1 MCGGVLAGG
10 VAAGALCVCG
20 PPARASQ
27 HPVGG
32 ARPGRHRR
40 HRHVASSGAD
50 TVEDICTHVSCS
62 VRVWRP
68 AAARARRVTPWRDT
82 CTPWCGPGR
91 TSRCGKVE
99 QRHVSPV
106 TCHQSPVTCAGLWD
120 GYDHYAGWG
129 VAQSGATLG
138 AGLLLLSATRTVRSA
153 FGAPVP
159 SLDIIYSL
167 QLPCS
172 RSG

>member
-1 MCGGVLAGG
+1 MTRPVCGGLLAGG

-27 HPVGG
+27 HTVGG

-99 QRHVSPV
+99 QRHVSRV
-106 TCHQSPVTCAGLWD
+106 TSHVSPCALCRAVGRLRSLRGL
-120 GYDHYAGWG
+120 GRGSVRGHAGG
-129 VAQSGATLG
+129 GAAAALRHPHS
-138 AGLLLLSATRTVRSA
+138 ALSLRSPGTQTR
-153 FGAPVP
+153 
-159 SLDIIYSL
+159 
-167 QLPCS
+167 
-172 RSG
+172 

>member
-1 MCGGVLAGG
+1 MSRPVCGGLLAGG

-20 PPARASQ
+20 APARASQ
-27 HPVGG
+27 HTVGG

-62 VRVWRP
+62 LHVWRP

-99 QRHVSPV
+99 QRHVSRV
-106 TCHQSPVTCAGLWD
+106 TSHVCRAVGRLRSLRGLGRGSVWRHAGGGAAAALRHAHSALSLRSPGT
-120 GYDHYAGWG
+120 
-129 VAQSGATLG
+129 QP
-138 AGLLLLSATRTVRSA
+138 R
-153 FGAPVP
+153 
-159 SLDIIYSL
+159 
-167 QLPCS
+167 
-172 RSG
+172 